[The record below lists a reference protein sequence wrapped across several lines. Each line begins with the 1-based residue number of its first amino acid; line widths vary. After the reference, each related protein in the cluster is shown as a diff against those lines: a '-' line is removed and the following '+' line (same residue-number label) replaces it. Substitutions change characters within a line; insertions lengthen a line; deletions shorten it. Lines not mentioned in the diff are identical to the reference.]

1 MKPVINARNS
11 VVQCSVAAI
20 TILFFSELTY
30 ASLPSLSGTKM
41 FGDPTRTTRSGFP
54 AAPTIRSSLPAIA
67 NTLRGVHWAAQSK
80 AGGVLTGIVGA
91 LRDVK
96 STLPGAHQRVT
107 NVLGP
112 YSGDVRAPKE
122 LVSFLRD
129 AANASEESLWAVE
142 KGQVKALS
150 PERVNAAGKSW
161 GQKEYLDPPANP
173 NQERAIVDSFLMAAL
188 SSSEY
193 WPHVE
198 ERAWYNF
205 FKWPSER
212 NKKSLIEKI
221 KAAAMPAFPF
231 DAIKHRNRG
240 PLERFK
246 SILSG

>member
-1 MKPVINARNS
+1 M
-11 VVQCSVAAI
+11 QCSVAAFA
-20 TILFFSELTY
+20 ILVFSELTY

-41 FGDPTRTTRSGFP
+41 FGDQTRTRRSGFP
-54 AAPTIRSSLPAIA
+54 AVPSIRSSLPAIP
-67 NTLRGVHWAAQSK
+67 NTLPGVDLTGQSK

-91 LRDVK
+91 LHGMET
-96 STLPGAHQRVT
+96 TLPGAHQRVT
-107 NVLGP
+107 NVLGSS
-112 YSGDVRAPKE
+112 SGDVTAPQQFA
-122 LVSFLRD
+122 SFLRD
-129 AANASEESLWAVE
+129 AANASEKRLRAVE
-142 KGQVKALS
+142 KGPVKALS
-150 PERVNAAGKSW
+150 PESVNAAVKSL
-161 GQKEYLDPPANP
+161 GQKEYVDPPANL
-173 NQERAIVDSFLMAAL
+173 NHERAVAKNFLTAAL
-188 SSSEY
+188 SSSGY
-193 WPHVE
+193 SLHVE